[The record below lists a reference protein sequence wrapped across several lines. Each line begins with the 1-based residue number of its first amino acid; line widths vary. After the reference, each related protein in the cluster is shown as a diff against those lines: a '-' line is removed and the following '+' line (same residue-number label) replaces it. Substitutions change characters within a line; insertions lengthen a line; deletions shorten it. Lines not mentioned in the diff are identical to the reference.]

1 MMTVEKV
8 SKLTGVSIRTLQ
20 YYDTIDLLKPCE
32 YTEAG
37 YRLYDDTS
45 LERLQQ
51 IMLFKELEFPL
62 KDIKKILDAPGYDK
76 EKAIAQQI
84 ELLTLKK
91 EHLET
96 LIDFA
101 RGLNTKGV
109 SNMDFSAFDTKKID
123 EYSKRAKEEWGE
135 TSQYKEFEEK
145 TKGQTSD
152 DKKMQAAEFMQ
163 LFAEFGNMKDEAPS
177 SEKAQAQ
184 VRKLQDY
191 ITEHYYKCSKEI
203 LKSLGNMYCAG
214 GEFTE
219 NIDKAGGKGTADFTA
234 EAIKIFCK

>member
-91 EHLET
+91 EHLEN

-152 DKKMQAAEFMQ
+152 DKKMQASEFMQ
-163 LFAEFGNMKDEAPS
+163 LFAEFGKMKEEAPS

-191 ITEHYYKCSKEI
+191 ITEHYYKCTKEI